1 MLKSLHNMAKISNK
15 NPKIGVYK
23 TQPEGFKAFVLETF
37 PPKDTLVFS
46 PAIQQKHAEAMRLLG
61 KLDGITA
68 LLPDRDYFLEMFVRK
83 DASSSSQIEGTQ
95 ASISDAIEALNIE
108 RRNDLPQDV
117 DDILHYI
124 EALNY
129 GLERAKD
136 FPFSLRFI
144 RELHEKLM
152 TGARNTHNPFPGEFR
167 RTQNWIGGTRPDN
180 ARFVPPPIRE
190 MNQALNDLE
199 KFIHADDEYLPL
211 IKAGLLHAQF
221 ETIHPFLDGN
231 GRTGRMLV
239 TMFLW
244 HRRLLE
250 MPVLYLSTYF
260 KKHQETY
267 YEKLN
272 AYHSENGN
280 VEEWVEFFLDG
291 VVDIANSSIETCRKI
306 TELRE
311 RDMRKVQKLGK
322 ATAPKTLDMIRFLYK
337 MPTVGIAD
345 VVNQTGYSRPSAY
358 KLIDRL
364 VDMNILY
371 PADENDGYGKKYT
384 YKDYVEVFAEDE
396 SLG

>member
-1 MLKSLHNMAKISNK
+1 MAKISNK
-15 NPKIGVYK
+15 DPRIGVYRP
-23 TQPEGFKAFVLETF
+23 QPEGFKAFVLESF

-46 PAIQQKHAEAMRLLG
+46 SAIQQKHAEAMRLLG

-180 ARFVPPPIRE
+180 ARFVPPPVRE

-291 VVDIANSSIETCRKI
+291 VIDIANSSIETCRKI

-311 RDMRKVQKLGK
+311 RDMRKAQKLGK

>member
-1 MLKSLHNMAKISNK
+1 MTKISNK
-15 NPKIGVYK
+15 NPRIGVYRP
-23 TQPEGFKAFVLETF
+23 QPEGFKAFVLESF

-46 PAIQQKHAEAMRLLG
+46 SAIQQKHAEAMRLLG

-260 KKHQETY
+260 QKHQETY

-280 VEEWVEFFLDG
+280 VGEWVDFFLDG
-291 VVDIANSSIETCRKI
+291 VIDIANSSIETCRKI

-311 RDMRKVQKLGK
+311 RDMRKAQKLGK

-396 SLG
+396 SIG

>member
-1 MLKSLHNMAKISNK
+1 MTKISSK
-15 NPKIGVYK
+15 NPRIGVYRP
-23 TQPEGFKAFVLETF
+23 QPEGFKAFVLEPF

-46 PAIQQKHAEAMRLLG
+46 SAIQQKHAEAMRLLG

-108 RRNDLPQDV
+108 RRNNLPQDV

-152 TGARNTHNPFPGEFR
+152 TDARNTHNPFPGEFR

-180 ARFVPPPIRE
+180 ARFVPPPVRE

-280 VEEWVEFFLDG
+280 VGEWVDFFLDG
-291 VVDIANSSIETCRKI
+291 VIDIANSSIETCRKI

-311 RDMRKVQKLGK
+311 RDMRKAQKLGK

-364 VDMNILY
+364 IDMNILY

-384 YKDYVEVFAEDE
+384 YKDYVEVFTEDE
-396 SLG
+396 PLG

>member
-1 MLKSLHNMAKISNK
+1 MTKISNK
-15 NPKIGVYK
+15 NPRIGVYRP
-23 TQPEGFKAFVLETF
+23 QPEGFKAFVLESF

-46 PAIQQKHAEAMRLLG
+46 SAIQQKHAEAMRLLG

-180 ARFVPPPIRE
+180 ARFVPPPVRE

-291 VVDIANSSIETCRKI
+291 VIDIANSSIETCRKI

-311 RDMRKVQKLGK
+311 RDMRKAQKLGK